1 MTTGWIQHDLTFA
14 DPATVEQAAAHH
26 LAPVL
31 TFAQV
36 NGELDGWWYMRKKG
50 LRLRY
55 RAAAPIPV
63 VTFLLDTLA
72 KQGLLTGWATVIY
85 ESETKAFGGTEAME
99 IAHRLF
105 HADSRHLL
113 ARAAEPNP
121 PALGRTETV
130 VVLVSAMLRAAG
142 LDWYEQGDVWAQFAM
157 LRDAPKPVTPDR
169 AATLTAAMRHLMRL
183 DTWALTR
190 DTTPLAHHDGWVHA
204 FEQVGQDL
212 ARLARDGHLTRGLRA
227 VLAHHLLFH
236 ANRAGLPVDHQAAM
250 AARALDAV
258 FHSDEG
264 PAPAM
269 STIRTTPGV
278 THMTTL
284 SSDTASAAPTAEEL
298 RAALTDRLLEQGVI
312 RTATVENAFRAV
324 PREHFLPGFPLEAA
338 YADNPTY
345 TKADGSGTRISAASQ
360 PGIVALML
368 EQLDA
373 RPGESIFEAGAGTGV
388 NAAYLGRI
396 VGPDGH
402 VVAVDVDEDLVD
414 GARKHLADA
423 GITNVDAV
431 LGDGALGHPAA
442 APFDRLIA
450 TVSTSEMPTPWL
462 ERVKP
467 TGRIVLPLRLRGTAS
482 RVIAFERGEDGWV
495 SVDDQLAVFMPLR
508 GSMDDARRTV
518 QLTAEGDVALQVHK
532 DQDAAVD
539 ASLLLGV
546 LDSGRH
552 EAWTG
557 VTILA
562 GTTYEYQDLW
572 LALTLPNSL
581 MRMSVTG
588 SARERGIVTPMFGW
602 GSMATV
608 QDGSLAYL
616 TLRPGEPT
624 AEGRKTYETGVI
636 GHGPDGAA
644 LADLVAEQI
653 RVWNIGF
660 RDRTLCIALPDAP
673 GDADPAAGR
682 FVVERPN
689 HPITV
694 TWE

>member
-1 MTTGWIQHDLTFA
+1 MTTGWIQHDLTFTDTA
-14 DPATVEQAAAHH
+14 AVEQTAAHH

-31 TFAQV
+31 AFAQD
-36 NGELDGWWYMRKKG
+36 NGDLDGWWYMRKRG

-55 RAAAPIPV
+55 RAGAPVPV
-63 VTFLLDTLA
+63 LTHLLDNLA
-72 KQGLLTGWATVIY
+72 EEGILSGWATVIY
-85 ESETKAFGGTEAME
+85 EPETEAFGGPEAME

-113 ARAAEPNP
+113 ARTAEPDP
-121 PALGRTETV
+121 PALGRSETV

-142 LDWYEQGDVWAQFAM
+142 LDWYEQGAVWAQFAA
-157 LRDAPKPVTPDR
+157 LRDAPAPVEHQR
-169 AATLTAAMRHLMRL
+169 AVTLTAAMQQLMRL

-190 DTTPLAHHDGWVHA
+190 DTTPLAHHGGWVHA
-204 FEQVGQDL
+204 FEQAGQGI
-212 ARLARDGHLTRGLRA
+212 ARLARDGRLTRGPRA

-236 ANRAGLPVDHQAAM
+236 ANRAGLPVDHQASM

-258 FHSDEG
+258 FHVDEG
-264 PAPAM
+264 PASSKP
-269 STIRTTPGV
+269 TIPTTTKV

-284 SSDTASAAPTAEEL
+284 SSDSASATPTADQL
-298 RAALTDRLLEQGVI
+298 RDDLTDRLLAQGDI
-312 RTATVENAFRAV
+312 RTAAVEGAFRTVA
-324 PREHFLPGFPLEAA
+324 REHFLPGFPLETA

-345 TKADGSGTRISAASQ
+345 TKADGSGTQISAASQ

-368 EQLDA
+368 EQLA
-373 RPGESIFEAGAGTGV
+373 AQPGERIFEAGAGTGV
-388 NAAYLGRI
+388 NAAYMGHI

-414 GARKHLADA
+414 GARKHLAAA
-423 GITNVDAV
+423 GITNVEAV
-431 LGDGALGHPAA
+431 LCDGALGHPAG
-442 APFDRLIA
+442 APFDRIIA

-462 ERVKP
+462 GQVRP

-482 RVIAFERGEDGWV
+482 RTVAFEREEGGWV
-495 SVDDQLAVFMPLR
+495 SVDDRLAVFMPLR

-518 QLTAEGDVALQVHK
+518 HLTAEGDVTLQVHK

-539 ASLLLGV
+539 AELLAGV

-552 EAWTG
+552 ETWTG
-557 VTILA
+557 VTVPG

-572 LALTLPNSL
+572 LALTLPNSI

-588 SARERGIVTPMFGW
+588 TARERGVTPLFGW
-602 GSMATV
+602 GAMATV

-624 AEGRKTYETGVI
+624 PEGRKTYETGVI
-636 GHGPDGAA
+636 GHGPSGAA
-644 LADLVAEQI
+644 LADLVAEEI
-653 RVWNIGF
+653 RIWNAGY
-660 RDRTLCIALPDAP
+660 RDRTLRIELPDTPAV
-673 GDADPAAGR
+673 ADRMAGR
-682 FVVERPN
+682 FVLARPN